1 MQHLCYTD
9 GTKNQIVQE
18 EQLCHQV
25 QKPCLIGSLRYLLH
39 TRPDLTYSVGYLSRF
54 MEEPKEGH
62 MVALKHLLRYVAGTR
77 DFGLAYTPLEEQRL
91 NIAIVIL
98 PETLMTDEAL

>member
-1 MQHLCYTD
+1 
-9 GTKNQIVQE
+9 
-18 EQLCHQV
+18 
-25 QKPCLIGSLRYLLH
+25 
-39 TRPDLTYSVGYLSRF
+39 